1 MLTNREY
8 NILRILRRLR
18 APLPILEMVSRTVTM
33 VNRITWLIGRFEA
46 GGFVER
52 KRCEIDCRGVN
63 VSLTKTGMGNVT
75 ALDKLIVA
83 LNKKLFKHMERE
95 EIFRHNGLLEKA
107 SGVADGSVNRALIY
121 SFGHS
126 I

>member
-8 NILRILRRLR
+8 NILRILRGLR
-18 APLPILEMVSRTVTM
+18 APLDILEIASRTVTM
-33 VNRITWLIGRFEA
+33 VTRITGLIGQLEA
-46 GGFVER
+46 GGHVER
-52 KRCEIDCRGVN
+52 KRCEIDRRGVN
-63 VSLTKTGMGNVT
+63 VSLTMTGMGKVK
-75 ALDKLIVA
+75 ALDKPIAA

-95 EIFRHNGLLEKA
+95 EIFRLNGLLEKA

>member
-1 MLTNREY
+1 LLTKREY
-8 NILRILRRLR
+8 NILRILRGLR
-18 APLPILEMVSRTVTM
+18 APLPILKIASRTVTM
-33 VNRITWLIGRFEA
+33 VNRIPRLIGRLEA

-75 ALDKLIVA
+75 ALDKPIAA

>member
-1 MLTNREY
+1 MLTKREY
-8 NILRILRRLR
+8 NILRILRGLR
-18 APLPILEMVSRTVTM
+18 APLDILEIASRTVTM
-33 VNRITWLIGRFEA
+33 VNRIPGLIGRFEA

-52 KRCEIDCRGVN
+52 KRCEIDRRGVN
-63 VSLTKTGMGNVT
+63 VFLTMTGMGKVT
-75 ALDKLIVA
+75 ALDKPIAA

-95 EIFRHNGLLEKA
+95 EIFRLNGLLEKA
-107 SGVADGSVNRALIY
+107 SGVADGSVNRSLIY

>member
-18 APLPILEMVSRTVTM
+18 APLDILEIATRTVIM
-33 VNRITWLIGRFEA
+33 VNRITGLIGRLET
-46 GGFVER
+46 GGHVER

-63 VSLTKTGMGNVT
+63 VSLTKTGMGKVT
-75 ALDKLIVA
+75 ALDKLIA
-83 LNKKLFKHMERE
+83 AINKKLFKHMERE